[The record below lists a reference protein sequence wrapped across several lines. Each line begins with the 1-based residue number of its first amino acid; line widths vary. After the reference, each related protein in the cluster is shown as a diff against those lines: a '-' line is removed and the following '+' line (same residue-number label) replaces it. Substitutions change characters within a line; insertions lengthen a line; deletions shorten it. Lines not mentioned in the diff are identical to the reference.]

1 MIVMASM
8 LAMAIAIEA
17 IITMVKEGLIIISRI
32 KDRVVRNPSAGGWRD
47 ILINFWVR
55 QPDSSYHIGEVQIC
69 HGTLLN
75 AREGLPGHEI
85 YNRGAVEHLL
95 KF

>member
-1 MIVMASM
+1 MVLPSPAQVI
-8 LAMAIAIEA
+8 IA
-17 IITMVKEGLIIISRI
+17 MVKEGLIAISRI
-32 KDRVVRNPSAGGWRD
+32 KDRVVKNPSPGGWRD

-55 QPDSSYHIGEVQIC
+55 EIDGSYHIGEVQIC

-85 YNRGAVEHLL
+85 YNRGE
-95 KF
+95 